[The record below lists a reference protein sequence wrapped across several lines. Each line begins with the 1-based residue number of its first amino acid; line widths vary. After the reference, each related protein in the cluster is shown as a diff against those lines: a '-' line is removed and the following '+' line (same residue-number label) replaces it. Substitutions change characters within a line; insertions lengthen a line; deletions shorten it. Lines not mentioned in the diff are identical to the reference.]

1 MWKNSIKKFKLYFH
15 WRMASII
22 WSTNFWDF
30 GGKHEVYKFPCP
42 KYWLYCSKDGK
53 KIVGNIFW
61 IFFLPVCIW
70 GWFSWRYF
78 IQTLIL
84 AIVVITPFFLDLGT
98 LWIYY
103 EACYGT
109 DETTFLR
116 LKEPFLQGGRPNI
129 MGFILT
135 MVHRDMIFFP
145 NTSPAFQTF

>member
-78 IQTLIL
+78 IETLIL
-84 AIVVITPFFLDLGT
+84 ALVITLFFGFRNTVNLLWSLLWNRWNDLFKT
-98 LWIYY
+98 QRAIFARW
-103 EACYGT
+103 EA
-109 DETTFLR
+109 
-116 LKEPFLQGGRPNI
+116 KHN
-129 MGFILT
+129 GFYFN
-135 MVHRDMIFFP
+135 DG
-145 NTSPAFQTF
+145 S

>member
-30 GGKHEVYKFPCP
+30 GGTGKHEVYKFPCP

-78 IQTLIL
+78 IETLIL
-84 AIVVITPFFLDLGT
+84 ALVITLFFGFRNTVNLLWSLLWNRWNDLFKT
-98 LWIYY
+98 QRAIFARW
-103 EACYGT
+103 EA
-109 DETTFLR
+109 
-116 LKEPFLQGGRPNI
+116 KHN
-129 MGFILT
+129 GFYFN
-135 MVHRDMIFFP
+135 DG
-145 NTSPAFQTF
+145 S

>member
-1 MWKNSIKKFKLYFH
+1 MV
-15 WRMASII
+15 ASIM
-22 WSTNFWDF
+22 STNVVAQNI
-30 GGKHEVYKFPCP
+30 H
-42 KYWLYCSKDGK
+42 CSGCK
-53 KIVGNIFW
+53 KNVLLATYFEF
-61 IFFLPVCIW
+61 FFLPVCIW

-84 AIVVITPFFLDLGT
+84 AFVITLFFGFRNTVNL
-98 LWIYY
+98 LWSLLWKFHN
-103 EACYGT
+103 GT

-145 NTSPAFQTF
+145 TTSPAFQAFKYVISNVSFS